1 LIGPGASNQ
10 PLHRDDM
17 LHHRYS
23 LRKEPPDYEIGQDSA
38 IGFFISGK
46 KTTKANGATR
56 FIPGS
61 HLWGHMT
68 LCVEE
73 LTYSAELEL
82 GDGFI
87 VLASCYHCGSAN
99 TTEDQEKLAY
109 SCFMAKGYL
118 RQVRGCVASRL
129 SIY

>member
-1 LIGPGASNQ
+1 
-10 PLHRDDM
+10 
-17 LHHRYS
+17 
-23 LRKEPPDYEIGQDSA
+23 
-38 IGFFISGK
+38 
-46 KTTKANGATR
+46 
-56 FIPGS
+56 
-61 HLWGHMT
+61 MT